1 MKLTLYLLSL
11 IILAGCKT
19 NVNTE
24 PQKKDYLII
33 WLELNEQNVYE
44 ELIRKAAA
52 DPPNRPGNI
61 GTEKAFFES
70 DTSTYLGKF
79 TFQTQRYC
87 DSIQLWYHY
96 SITNDPRAP
105 EFEILLTIN
114 YNKNYLQALDTIL
127 TSYKSRKYFTVEK
140 YEQPDILPDIYRF
153 QNGDVV
159 VKDIRSE
166 IRNSTPPYDI
176 TFYISG
182 LKNKQLIKEIDGHL
196 QKSLLGEEI
205 LLKKVRHVTF
215 AESDSIL
222 NNTLTVVESR
232 KFVNS
237 GN

>member
-1 MKLTLYLLSL
+1 MKHTLHILSL
-11 IILAGCKT
+11 LILAGCQTSIKR
-19 NVNTE
+19 E
-24 PQKKDYLII
+24 PEKKDYLTT
-33 WLELNEQNVYE
+33 WLELNEQKVYE

-52 DPPNRPGNI
+52 DPANRPSNI

-96 SITNDPRAP
+96 SITNDPHAP
-105 EFEILLTIN
+105 EFKILLTIN

-127 TSYKSRKYFTVEK
+127 TSFKSRKHFTVEK
-140 YEQPDILPDIYRF
+140 YEQPDILPEIYRF

-176 TFYISG
+176 IFYVSG
-182 LKNKQLIKEIDGHL
+182 LKNKKLIKEIDGHL
-196 QKSLLGEEI
+196 NKYLLGEEI

-222 NNTLTVVESR
+222 NNTLTVVETR